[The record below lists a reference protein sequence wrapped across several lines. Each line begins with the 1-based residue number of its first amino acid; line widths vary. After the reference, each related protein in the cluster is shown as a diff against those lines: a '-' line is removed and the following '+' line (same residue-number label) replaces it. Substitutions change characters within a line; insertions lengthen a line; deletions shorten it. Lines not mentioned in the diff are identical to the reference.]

1 MEIKKMFKDDIDRT
15 INGVVQVEQ
24 EKEDVV
30 KQEVKEYVVT
40 TELKK
45 HFTKFFN
52 EYSESFDTPT
62 DNVGVWITGF
72 FGSGKSHFLKM
83 LSYLLENK
91 EIDGKKTVD
100 YFEEKFD
107 DELSFMNVQKC
118 VQVPTETILF
128 NIDVEGSVQKDDT
141 AVLRVFA
148 KVFYEHL
155 GFYGKDL
162 RLAKLEQ
169 YISNQGKMDSFKESF
184 KRIRGKEWEEARGT
198 YNFFKKAVIQAVVE
212 CGAMSEEDATLWFN
226 DKTPVDY
233 SVGQLVDEIKA
244 YVDSKPKGFRLLFMI
259 DEAGQYIGTNTS
271 MLLNLQSLI
280 EKLGSVCRGQVWIVA
295 TGQEALDEM
304 IKVRTDEFSR
314 IMARFAIRL
323 SLTSSSVGEVIEKR
337 LLTKTEEAN
346 EVLDGVY
353 ENNENVLNNL
363 YAFDTDVKD
372 LKGYTSEDEFARI
385 FPFVPY
391 QFTIMQKVFN
401 EIRKHGHAGKH
412 QSSGERS
419 MLNGFQ
425 ESAQN
430 VEDKNELT
438 LVPMYAFYDTLHS
451 FLDTSVRSVI
461 ERAERAANN
470 GDGLTVDDVN
480 LLKLL
485 YLVRYIDDIKSNIEN
500 LTILMAN
507 SITVDKIVLRQQV
520 EDSLNRLQ
528 KQNYI
533 ARNGDIYQFLTD
545 EEQDIAREISNQNID
560 ASAVISQVCK
570 TIFDDIYTTK
580 KYRYSKN
587 DYNLDF
593 DFDKT
598 VDSQNHGNT
607 AGGMK
612 LRFVTEAFDDASDLK
627 LIADSKGYEAIC
639 KLSDEYSV
647 FNDIENALKIDK
659 FIKQKNVN
667 QLPESIQTI
676 ITNKQKEARR
686 LLSEAKN
693 KISDAIIKGKFY
705 IDGEI
710 MSIPGTSAKTV
721 LDKALE
727 TLVEHTYSGITL
739 IDTPVNTDADIRNIL
754 NGTVVVLDGMEPD
767 KGAMEE
773 VYRYLEKQAVAKMPT
788 SMADIQSRY
797 QNIPYGWKEID
808 IASVIARLIQAQKI
822 TIKHSG
828 ETIQPND
835 YRLVDFLRKKSET
848 GFTQVSIRETIPVQK
863 MKTVRDILKEYF
875 EVMDV
880 PSDEDG
886 LVAFITKEFNT
897 ERFNLEDMDKKNNM
911 VMHPGSHEIKEALKY
926 INKVLLA
933 QNDNI
938 ALVNTIC
945 DLEDDL
951 LDTKDDMIN
960 VKNFYQSQIKLYD
973 NALNLKHDVM
983 DYEKDYLYEIP
994 AIKDAIERINDIT
1007 KISNNFKY
1015 NRIPELNDC
1024 ISTIQ
1029 NERNKVV
1036 DAKKAELNDLVDSC
1050 LNEVHLKANNEE
1062 KLKAELNNAIHQF
1075 DSRKQEISRLN
1086 SLVQLDAK
1094 QNTIT
1099 ALKDNIID
1107 KMDRIVNT
1115 DEDIHVDPVQPVKP
1129 VKPKKVRQVQRA
1141 VVFNQANLSSK
1152 EDIDRYV
1159 QNIKN
1164 KLLSYLTDDDEI
1176 QIK

>member
-107 DELSFMNVQKC
+107 DQLSFMNVQKC

-184 KRIRGKEWEEARGT
+184 KKIRGKEWEEARGT

-337 LLTKTEEAN
+337 LLTKTDEAN
-346 EVLDGVY
+346 AILDGVY
-353 ENNENVLNNL
+353 ENNENVLSNL
-363 YAFDTDVKD
+363 YAFVTDVGD
-372 LKGYTSEDEFARI
+372 IKGYTSEDEFARI

-425 ESAQN
+425 ESAQRI
-430 VEDKNELT
+430 EHKNELT

-470 GDGLTVDDVN
+470 GDGLTVEDVN

-485 YLVRYIDDIKSNIEN
+485 YLVRYIDDIKSNVEN
-500 LTILMAN
+500 LTILMAD

-560 ASAVISQVCK
+560 AASVISQVCK

-593 DFDKT
+593 DFDRS
-598 VDSQNHGNT
+598 VDGQNHGNT
-607 AGGMK
+607 TGGMK

-627 LIADSKGYEAIC
+627 LITDSKGYEAIC

-647 FNDIENALKIDK
+647 FGDIENALKIEK

-676 ITNKQKEARR
+676 ITNKQKEGRR
-686 LLSEAKN
+686 LLNEAKD
-693 KISDAIIKGKFY
+693 KITEAIIHGKFY

-710 MSIPGTSAKTV
+710 VSILGTSVKSV

-739 IDTPVNTDADIRNIL
+739 IDAPANSDADIRTIL
-754 NGTVVVLDGMEPD
+754 NGNVGLEGMESNKEACD
-767 KGAMEE
+767 E
-773 VYRYLEKQAVAKMPT
+773 VYRYLEKQAAAKMPT

-808 IASVIARLIQAQKI
+808 VAAVVARLIQAQKI
-822 TIKHSG
+822 TIKRSG

-835 YRLVDFLRKKSET
+835 YRLVDFLRKKTET
-848 GFTQVSIRETIPVQK
+848 GFTQVSIRVTIPPQK
-863 MKTVRDILKEYF
+863 MKAVQDILKDYF
-875 EVMDV
+875 EVMSV

-886 LVAFITKEFNT
+886 LVAYITKEFNT
-897 ERFNLEDMDKKNNM
+897 EKFSLEEMDKNNNTL
-911 VMHPGSHEIKEALKY
+911 MHPGSHEIKEALKY
-926 INKVLLA
+926 VNKVLLA

-938 ALVNTIC
+938 ALINTIC

-951 LDTKDDMIN
+951 LDSKDDMAN

-973 NALNLKHDVM
+973 NALKLKHDVM

-994 AIKDAIERINDIT
+994 EIKDAVDKISDIT

-1029 NERNKVV
+1029 DERNKVV
-1036 DAKKAELNDLVDSC
+1036 DAKKKEVLDLIDSC
-1050 LNEVHLKANNEE
+1050 LNEVHLKADKEE
-1062 KLKAELNNAIHQF
+1062 KLKVELNNAIHQF
-1075 DSRKQEISRLN
+1075 DSKKQDISRLN
-1086 SLVQLDAK
+1086 SLVALDAK
-1094 QNTIT
+1094 KNTIT
-1099 ALKDNIID
+1099 DLKDNIIN
-1107 KMDRIVNT
+1107 KMDRILNT
-1115 DEDIHVDPVQPVKP
+1115 TDIHVEPVQPVKP
-1129 VKPKKVRQVQRA
+1129 VKAKKVRQVQRA

-1164 KLLSYLTDDDEI
+1164 KLLSYLNDDDEI

>member
-1 MEIKKMFKDDIDRT
+1 MEIKKMFKDDINRT

-107 DELSFMNVQKC
+107 DQLSFMNVQKC

-162 RLAKLEQ
+162 KLAKLEQ
-169 YISNQGKMDSFKESF
+169 YISNQGKMEVFKEAF
-184 KRIRGKEWEEARGT
+184 KRIRGKDWEEARGT
-198 YNFFKKAVIQAVVE
+198 YQFFKKAVIQAVVE
-212 CGAMSEEDATLWFN
+212 CGAMSEEDATLWFS

-337 LLTKTEEAN
+337 LLTKTDEAN
-346 EVLDGVY
+346 AILDDVY
-353 ENNENVLNNL
+353 ENNENVLSNL
-363 YAFDTDVKD
+363 YAFVTDVGD
-372 LKGYTSEDEFARI
+372 IKGYTSEDEFARI

-425 ESAQN
+425 ESAQRI
-430 VEDKNELT
+430 EHKNELT

-470 GDGLTVDDVN
+470 GDGLTVEDVN

-485 YLVRYIDDIKSNIEN
+485 YLVRYIDDIKSNVEN
-500 LTILMAN
+500 LTILMAD

-528 KQNYI
+528 KQNYV
-533 ARNGDIYQFLTD
+533 ARNGEIYQFLTD

-560 ASAVISQVCK
+560 AASVISQVCK

-593 DFDKT
+593 DFDRS
-598 VDSQNHGNT
+598 VDGQNHGNT
-607 AGGMK
+607 TGGMK

-627 LIADSKGYEAIC
+627 LITDSKGYEAIC

-647 FNDIENALKIDK
+647 FGDIENALKIEK

-676 ITNKQKEARR
+676 ITNKQKEGRR
-686 LLSEAKN
+686 LLNEAKD
-693 KISDAIIKGKFY
+693 KITEAIIHGKFY

-710 MSIPGTSAKTV
+710 VSIPGTSVKSV

-739 IDTPVNTDADIRNIL
+739 IDAPANSDADIRTIL
-754 NGTVVVLDGMEPD
+754 NGNVGLEGMESNKEACD
-767 KGAMEE
+767 E
-773 VYRYLEKQAVAKMPT
+773 VYRYLEKQAAAKMPT

-808 IASVIARLIQAQKI
+808 VAAVVARLIQAQKI
-822 TIKHSG
+822 TIKRSG

-835 YRLVDFLRKKSET
+835 YRLVDFLRKKTET
-848 GFTQVSIRETIPVQK
+848 GFTQVSIRVTIPPQK
-863 MKTVRDILKEYF
+863 MKAVQDILKDYF
-875 EVMDV
+875 EVMSV

-886 LVAFITKEFNT
+886 LVAYITKEFNT
-897 ERFNLEDMDKKNNM
+897 EKFSLEEMDKNNNTL
-911 VMHPGSHEIKEALKY
+911 MHPGSHEIKEALKY
-926 INKVLLA
+926 VNKVLLA

-938 ALVNTIC
+938 ALINTIC

-951 LDTKDDMIN
+951 LDSKDDMVN
-960 VKNFYQSQIKLYD
+960 VKNFYASQIKLYD
-973 NALNLKHDVM
+973 NALKLKHDVM

-1029 NERNKVV
+1029 DERNKVI
-1036 DAKKAELNDLVDSC
+1036 DAKKAECNDLVDSC
-1050 LNEVHLKANNEE
+1050 LNEVHLKADNEN
-1062 KLKAELNNAIHQF
+1062 KLKMELNNAIHQF

-1086 SLVQLDAK
+1086 SLVALDAK
-1094 QNTIT
+1094 KNTIT
-1099 ALKDNIID
+1099 SLKDNIIN
-1107 KMDRIVNT
+1107 KMDRILNT
-1115 DEDIHVDPVQPVKP
+1115 NDETHVEPVKP
-1129 VKPKKVRQVQRA
+1129 VKAKKVRQVQRA

-1164 KLLSYLTDDDEI
+1164 KLLSYLNDDDEI

>member
-1 MEIKKMFKDDIDRT
+1 MEIKKMFKDDINRT

-107 DELSFMNVQKC
+107 DQLSFMNVQKC

-162 RLAKLEQ
+162 KLAKLEQ
-169 YISNQGKMDSFKESF
+169 YISNQGKMEVFKEAF
-184 KRIRGKEWEEARGT
+184 KRIRGKDWEKARGT
-198 YNFFKKAVIQAVVE
+198 YQFFKKAVIQAVVE
-212 CGAMSEEDATLWFN
+212 CGAMSEEDATLWFS

-337 LLTKTEEAN
+337 LLTKTDEAN
-346 EVLDGVY
+346 AILDDVY
-353 ENNENVLNNL
+353 ENNENVLSNL
-363 YAFDTDVKD
+363 YAFVTDVGD
-372 LKGYTSEDEFARI
+372 IKGYTSEDEFARI

-425 ESAQN
+425 ESAQRI
-430 VEDKNELT
+430 EHKNELT

-470 GDGLTVDDVN
+470 GDGLTVEDVN

-485 YLVRYIDDIKSNIEN
+485 YLVRYIDDIKSNVEN
-500 LTILMAN
+500 LTILMAD

-528 KQNYI
+528 KQNYV
-533 ARNGDIYQFLTD
+533 ARNGEIYQFLTD

-560 ASAVISQVCK
+560 AASVISQVCK

-593 DFDKT
+593 DFDRS
-598 VDSQNHGNT
+598 VDGQNHGNT
-607 AGGMK
+607 TGGMK

-627 LIADSKGYEAIC
+627 LITDSKGYEAIC

-647 FNDIENALKIDK
+647 FGDIENALKIEK

-676 ITNKQKEARR
+676 ITNKQKEGRR
-686 LLSEAKN
+686 SLNEAKD
-693 KISDAIIKGKFY
+693 KITEAIIHGKFY

-710 MSIPGTSAKTV
+710 VSIPGTSVKSV

-739 IDTPVNTDADIRNIL
+739 IDAPANSDADIRTIL
-754 NGTVVVLDGMEPD
+754 NGNVGLEGMESNKEACD
-767 KGAMEE
+767 E
-773 VYRYLEKQAVAKMPT
+773 VYRYLEKQAAAKMPT

-808 IASVIARLIQAQKI
+808 VAAVVARLIQAQKI
-822 TIKHSG
+822 TIKRSG

-835 YRLVDFLRKKSET
+835 YRLVDFLRKKTET
-848 GFTQVSIRETIPVQK
+848 GFTQVSIRVTIPPQK
-863 MKTVRDILKEYF
+863 MKAVQDILKDYF
-875 EVMDV
+875 EVMSV

-886 LVAFITKEFNT
+886 LVAYITKEFNT
-897 ERFNLEDMDKKNNM
+897 EKFSLEEMEKNNNTL
-911 VMHPGSHEIKEALKY
+911 MHPGSHEIKEALKY
-926 INKVLLA
+926 VNKVLLA

-938 ALVNTIC
+938 ALINTIY

-951 LDTKDDMIN
+951 LDSKDDMVN
-960 VKNFYQSQIKLYD
+960 VKNFYASQIKLYD
-973 NALNLKHDVM
+973 NALKLKHDVM

-1029 NERNKVV
+1029 DERNKVI
-1036 DAKKAELNDLVDSC
+1036 DAKKAECNDLVDSC
-1050 LNEVHLKANNEE
+1050 LNEVHLKADNEN
-1062 KLKAELNNAIHQF
+1062 KLKMELNNAIQQF

-1086 SLVQLDAK
+1086 SLVALDAK
-1094 QNTIT
+1094 KNTIT
-1099 ALKDNIID
+1099 ALKDNIIN
-1107 KMDRIVNT
+1107 KMDRILNT
-1115 DEDIHVDPVQPVKP
+1115 NDETHVEPVKP
-1129 VKPKKVRQVQRA
+1129 VKAKKVRQVQRA
-1141 VVFNQANLSSK
+1141 VVFNQANLLSK

-1164 KLLSYLTDDDEI
+1164 KLLSYLNDDDEI

>member
-1 MEIKKMFKDDIDRT
+1 MEIKKMFKDDINRT

-107 DELSFMNVQKC
+107 DQLSFMNVQKC

-162 RLAKLEQ
+162 KLAKLEQ
-169 YISNQGKMDSFKESF
+169 YISNQGKMEVFKEAF
-184 KRIRGKEWEEARGT
+184 KRIRGKDWEEARGT
-198 YNFFKKAVIQAVVE
+198 YQFFKKAVIQAVVE
-212 CGAMSEEDATLWFN
+212 CGAMSEEDATLWFS

-337 LLTKTEEAN
+337 LLTKTDEAN
-346 EVLDGVY
+346 AILDDVY
-353 ENNENVLNNL
+353 ENNENVLSNL
-363 YAFDTDVKD
+363 YAFVTDVGD
-372 LKGYTSEDEFARI
+372 IKGYTSEDEFARI

-425 ESAQN
+425 ESAQRI
-430 VEDKNELT
+430 EHKNELT

-470 GDGLTVDDVN
+470 GDGLTVEDVN

-485 YLVRYIDDIKSNIEN
+485 YLVRYIDDIKSNVEN
-500 LTILMAN
+500 LTILMAD

-528 KQNYI
+528 KQNYV
-533 ARNGDIYQFLTD
+533 ARNGEIYQFLTD

-560 ASAVISQVCK
+560 AASVISQVCK

-593 DFDKT
+593 DFDRS
-598 VDSQNHGNT
+598 VDGQNHGNT
-607 AGGMK
+607 TGGMK

-627 LIADSKGYEAIC
+627 LITDSKGYEAIC

-647 FNDIENALKIDK
+647 FGDIENALKIEK

-676 ITNKQKEARR
+676 ITNKQKEGRR
-686 LLSEAKN
+686 LLNEAKD
-693 KISDAIIKGKFY
+693 KITEAIIHGKFY

-710 MSIPGTSAKTV
+710 VSIPGTSVKSV

-739 IDTPVNTDADIRNIL
+739 IDAPANSDADIRTIL
-754 NGTVVVLDGMEPD
+754 NGNVGLEGMESNKEACD
-767 KGAMEE
+767 E
-773 VYRYLEKQAVAKMPT
+773 VYRYLEKQAAAKMPT

-808 IASVIARLIQAQKI
+808 VAAVVARLIQAQKI
-822 TIKHSG
+822 TIKRSG

-835 YRLVDFLRKKSET
+835 YRLVDFLRKKTET
-848 GFTQVSIRETIPVQK
+848 GFTQVSIRVTIPPQK
-863 MKTVRDILKEYF
+863 MKAVQDILKDYF
-875 EVMDV
+875 EVMSV
-880 PSDEDG
+880 LSDEDG
-886 LVAFITKEFNT
+886 LVAYITKEFNT
-897 ERFNLEDMDKKNNM
+897 EKFSLEEMDKNNNTL
-911 VMHPGSHEIKEALKY
+911 MHPGSHEIKEALKY
-926 INKVLLA
+926 VNKVLLA

-938 ALVNTIC
+938 ALINTIC

-951 LDTKDDMIN
+951 LDSKDDMVN
-960 VKNFYQSQIKLYD
+960 VKNFYASQIKLYD
-973 NALNLKHDVM
+973 NALKLKHDVM

-1029 NERNKVV
+1029 DERNKVI
-1036 DAKKAELNDLVDSC
+1036 DAKKAECNDLVDSC
-1050 LNEVHLKANNEE
+1050 LNEVHLKADNEN
-1062 KLKAELNNAIHQF
+1062 KLKMELNNAIHQF

-1086 SLVQLDAK
+1086 SLVALDAK
-1094 QNTIT
+1094 KNTIT
-1099 ALKDNIID
+1099 SLKDNIIN
-1107 KMDRIVNT
+1107 KMDRILNT
-1115 DEDIHVDPVQPVKP
+1115 NDETHVEPVKP
-1129 VKPKKVRQVQRA
+1129 VKAKKVRQVQRA

-1164 KLLSYLTDDDEI
+1164 KLLSYLNDDDEI

>member
-1 MEIKKMFKDDIDRT
+1 MEIKKMFKDDINRT

-107 DELSFMNVQKC
+107 DQLSFMNVQKC

-162 RLAKLEQ
+162 KLAKLEQ
-169 YISNQGKMDSFKESF
+169 YISNQGKMEVFKEAF
-184 KRIRGKEWEEARGT
+184 KRIRGKDWEKARGT
-198 YNFFKKAVIQAVVE
+198 YQFFKKAVIQAVVE
-212 CGAMSEEDATLWFN
+212 CGAMSEEDATLWFS

-337 LLTKTEEAN
+337 LLTKTDEAN
-346 EVLDGVY
+346 AILDDVY
-353 ENNENVLNNL
+353 ENNENVLSNL
-363 YAFDTDVKD
+363 YAFVTDVGD
-372 LKGYTSEDEFARI
+372 IKGYTSEDEFARI

-425 ESAQN
+425 ESAQRI
-430 VEDKNELT
+430 EHKNELT

-470 GDGLTVDDVN
+470 GDGLTVEDVN

-485 YLVRYIDDIKSNIEN
+485 YLVRYIDDIKSNVEN
-500 LTILMAN
+500 LTILMAD

-533 ARNGDIYQFLTD
+533 ARNGEIYQFLTD

-560 ASAVISQVCK
+560 AASVISQVCK

-593 DFDKT
+593 DFDRS
-598 VDSQNHGNT
+598 VDGQNHGNT
-607 AGGMK
+607 TGGMK

-627 LIADSKGYEAIC
+627 LITDSKGYEAIC

-647 FNDIENALKIDK
+647 FGDIENALKIEK

-676 ITNKQKEARR
+676 ITNKQKEGRR
-686 LLSEAKN
+686 SLNEAKD
-693 KISDAIIKGKFY
+693 KITEAIIHGKFY

-710 MSIPGTSAKTV
+710 VSIPGTSVKSV

-739 IDTPVNTDADIRNIL
+739 IDAPANSDADIRTIL
-754 NGTVVVLDGMEPD
+754 NGNVGLEGMESNKEACD
-767 KGAMEE
+767 E
-773 VYRYLEKQAVAKMPT
+773 VYRYLEKQAAAKMPT

-808 IASVIARLIQAQKI
+808 VAAVVARLIQAQKI
-822 TIKHSG
+822 TIKRSG

-835 YRLVDFLRKKSET
+835 YRLVDFLRKKTET
-848 GFTQVSIRETIPVQK
+848 GFTQVSIRVTIPPQK
-863 MKTVRDILKEYF
+863 MKAVQDILKDYF
-875 EVMDV
+875 EVMSV

-886 LVAFITKEFNT
+886 LVAYITKEFNT
-897 ERFNLEDMDKKNNM
+897 EKFSLEEMEKNNNTL
-911 VMHPGSHEIKEALKY
+911 MHPGSHEIKEALKY
-926 INKVLLA
+926 VNKVLLA

-938 ALVNTIC
+938 ALINTIY

-951 LDTKDDMIN
+951 LDSKDDMVN
-960 VKNFYQSQIKLYD
+960 VKNFYASQIKLYD
-973 NALNLKHDVM
+973 NALKLKHDVM

-1029 NERNKVV
+1029 DERNKVI
-1036 DAKKAELNDLVDSC
+1036 DAKKAECNDLVDSC
-1050 LNEVHLKANNEE
+1050 LNEVHLKADNEN
-1062 KLKAELNNAIHQF
+1062 KLKMELNNAIQQF

-1086 SLVQLDAK
+1086 SLVALDAK
-1094 QNTIT
+1094 KNTIT
-1099 ALKDNIID
+1099 ALKDNIIN
-1107 KMDRIVNT
+1107 KMDRILNT
-1115 DEDIHVDPVQPVKP
+1115 NDETHVEPVKP
-1129 VKPKKVRQVQRA
+1129 VKAKKVRQVQRA
-1141 VVFNQANLSSK
+1141 VVFNQANLLSK

-1164 KLLSYLTDDDEI
+1164 KLLSYLNDDDEI

>member
-1 MEIKKMFKDDIDRT
+1 MFKDDINRT

-107 DELSFMNVQKC
+107 DQLSFMNVQKC

-162 RLAKLEQ
+162 KLAKLEQ
-169 YISNQGKMDSFKESF
+169 YISNQGKMEVFKEAF
-184 KRIRGKEWEEARGT
+184 KRIRGKDWEKARGT
-198 YNFFKKAVIQAVVE
+198 YQFFKKAVIQAVVE
-212 CGAMSEEDATLWFN
+212 CGAMSEEDATLWFS

-337 LLTKTEEAN
+337 LLTKTDEAN
-346 EVLDGVY
+346 AILDDVY
-353 ENNENVLNNL
+353 ENNENVLSNL
-363 YAFDTDVKD
+363 YAFVTDVGD
-372 LKGYTSEDEFARI
+372 IKGYTSEDEFARI

-425 ESAQN
+425 ESAQRI
-430 VEDKNELT
+430 EHKNELT

-470 GDGLTVDDVN
+470 GDGLTVEDVN

-485 YLVRYIDDIKSNIEN
+485 YLVRYIDDIKSNVEN
-500 LTILMAN
+500 LTILMAD

-528 KQNYI
+528 KQNYV
-533 ARNGDIYQFLTD
+533 ARNGEIYQFLTD

-560 ASAVISQVCK
+560 AASVISQVCK

-593 DFDKT
+593 DFDRS
-598 VDSQNHGNT
+598 VDGQNHGNT
-607 AGGMK
+607 TGGMK

-627 LIADSKGYEAIC
+627 LITDSKGYEAIC

-647 FNDIENALKIDK
+647 FGDIENALKIEK

-676 ITNKQKEARR
+676 ITNKQKEGRR
-686 LLSEAKN
+686 LLNEAKD
-693 KISDAIIKGKFY
+693 KITEAIIHGKFY

-710 MSIPGTSAKTV
+710 VSILGTSVKSV

-739 IDTPVNTDADIRNIL
+739 IDAPANSDADIRTIL
-754 NGTVVVLDGMEPD
+754 NGNVGLEGMESNKEACD
-767 KGAMEE
+767 E
-773 VYRYLEKQAVAKMPT
+773 VYRYLEKQAAAKMPT

-808 IASVIARLIQAQKI
+808 VAAVVARLIQAQKI
-822 TIKHSG
+822 TIKRSG

-835 YRLVDFLRKKSET
+835 YRLVDFLRKKTET
-848 GFTQVSIRETIPVQK
+848 GFTQVSIRVTIPPQK
-863 MKTVRDILKEYF
+863 MKAVQDILKDYF
-875 EVMDV
+875 EVMSV

-886 LVAFITKEFNT
+886 LVAYITKEFNT
-897 ERFNLEDMDKKNNM
+897 EKFSLEEMDKNNNTL
-911 VMHPGSHEIKEALKY
+911 MHPGSHEIKEALKY
-926 INKVLLA
+926 VNKVLLA

-938 ALVNTIC
+938 ALINTIC

-951 LDTKDDMIN
+951 LDSKDDMVN
-960 VKNFYQSQIKLYD
+960 VKNFYASQIKLYD
-973 NALNLKHDVM
+973 NALKLKHDVM

-1029 NERNKVV
+1029 DERNKVI
-1036 DAKKAELNDLVDSC
+1036 DAKKAECNDLVDSC
-1050 LNEVHLKANNEE
+1050 LNEVHLKADNEN
-1062 KLKAELNNAIHQF
+1062 KLKMELNNAIHQF

-1107 KMDRIVNT
+1107 KMDRILNT
-1115 DEDIHVDPVQPVKP
+1115 NDDTHVDTVQPVKP
-1129 VKPKKVRQVQRA
+1129 VKAKKVRQVQRA

-1164 KLLSYLTDDDEI
+1164 KLLSYLNDDDEI

>member
-162 RLAKLEQ
+162 KLAKLEQ
-169 YISNQGKMDSFKESF
+169 YISNQGKMEVFKEAF
-184 KRIRGKEWEEARGT
+184 KRIRGKDWEEARGT
-198 YNFFKKAVIQAVVE
+198 YQFFKKAVIQAVVE
-212 CGAMSEEDATLWFN
+212 CGAMSEEDATLWFS

-337 LLTKTEEAN
+337 LLTKTDEAN
-346 EVLDGVY
+346 AILDDVY
-353 ENNENVLNNL
+353 ENNENVLSNL
-363 YAFDTDVKD
+363 YAFVTDVGD
-372 LKGYTSEDEFARI
+372 IKGYTSEDEFARI

-425 ESAQN
+425 ESAQRI
-430 VEDKNELT
+430 EHKNELT

-470 GDGLTVDDVN
+470 GDGLTVEDVN

-485 YLVRYIDDIKSNIEN
+485 YLVRYIDDIKSNVEN
-500 LTILMAN
+500 LTILMAD

-528 KQNYI
+528 KQNYV
-533 ARNGDIYQFLTD
+533 ARNGEIYQFLTD

-560 ASAVISQVCK
+560 AASVISQVCK

-593 DFDKT
+593 DFDRS
-598 VDSQNHGNT
+598 VDGQNHGNT
-607 AGGMK
+607 TGGMK

-627 LIADSKGYEAIC
+627 LITDSKGYEAIC

-647 FNDIENALKIDK
+647 FGDIENALKIEK

-676 ITNKQKEARR
+676 ITNKQKEGRR
-686 LLSEAKN
+686 LLNEAKD
-693 KISDAIIKGKFY
+693 KITEAIIHGKFY

-710 MSIPGTSAKTV
+710 VSIPGTSVKSV
-721 LDKALE
+721 LDKTLE

-739 IDTPVNTDADIRNIL
+739 IDAPANSDADIRTIL
-754 NGTVVVLDGMEPD
+754 NGNVGLEGMESNKEACD
-767 KGAMEE
+767 E
-773 VYRYLEKQAVAKMPT
+773 VYRYLEKQAAAKMPT

-808 IASVIARLIQAQKI
+808 VAAVVARLIQAQKI
-822 TIKHSG
+822 TIKRSG

-835 YRLVDFLRKKSET
+835 YRLVDFLRKKTET
-848 GFTQVSIRETIPVQK
+848 GFTQVSIRVTIPPQK
-863 MKTVRDILKEYF
+863 MKAVQDILKDYF
-875 EVMDV
+875 EVMSV

-886 LVAFITKEFNT
+886 LVAYITKEFNT
-897 ERFNLEDMDKKNNM
+897 EKFSLEEMDKNNNTL
-911 VMHPGSHEIKEALKY
+911 MHPGSHEIKEALKY
-926 INKVLLA
+926 VNKVLLA

-938 ALVNTIC
+938 ALINTIC

-951 LDTKDDMIN
+951 LDSKDDMVN
-960 VKNFYQSQIKLYD
+960 VKNFYASQIKLYD
-973 NALNLKHDVM
+973 NALKLKHDVM

-994 AIKDAIERINDIT
+994 AIKDAIERISDIT

-1029 NERNKVV
+1029 DERNKVI
-1036 DAKKAELNDLVDSC
+1036 DAKKAECNDLVDSC
-1050 LNEVHLKANNEE
+1050 LNEVHLKADNEN
-1062 KLKAELNNAIHQF
+1062 KLKMELNNAIHQF

-1086 SLVQLDAK
+1086 SLVALDAK
-1094 QNTIT
+1094 KNTIT
-1099 ALKDNIID
+1099 SLKDNIIN
-1107 KMDRIVNT
+1107 KMDRILNT
-1115 DEDIHVDPVQPVKP
+1115 NDETHVEPVKL
-1129 VKPKKVRQVQRA
+1129 VKAKKVRQVQRA

-1164 KLLSYLTDDDEI
+1164 KLLSYLNDDDEI

>member
-1 MEIKKMFKDDIDRT
+1 MVRKRLII
-15 INGVVQVEQ
+15 
-24 EKEDVV
+24 
-30 KQEVKEYVVT
+30 
-40 TELKK
+40 
-45 HFTKFFN
+45 
-52 EYSESFDTPT
+52 
-62 DNVGVWITGF
+62 
-72 FGSGKSHFLKM
+72 
-83 LSYLLENK
+83 
-91 EIDGKKTVD
+91 
-100 YFEEKFD
+100 FEEKFD

-212 CGAMSEEDATLWFN
+212 CGAMSEEDATLWFS

-259 DEAGQYIGTNTS
+259 DEAGQYIIGTNTS

-304 IKVRTDEFSR
+304 IKVRMDEFSR

-337 LLTKTEEAN
+337 LLTKTDEAN
-346 EVLDGVY
+346 AILDDVY
-353 ENNENVLNNL
+353 ENNENVLSNL
-363 YAFDTDVKD
+363 YAFVTDVGD
-372 LKGYTSEDEFARI
+372 IKGYTSEDEFARI

-425 ESAQN
+425 ESAQRI
-430 VEDKNELT
+430 EHKNELT

-470 GDGLTVDDVN
+470 GDGLTVEDVN

-485 YLVRYIDDIKSNIEN
+485 YLVRYIDDIKSNVEN
-500 LTILMAN
+500 LTILMAD

-528 KQNYI
+528 KQNYV
-533 ARNGDIYQFLTD
+533 ARNGEIYQFLTD

-560 ASAVISQVCK
+560 AASVISQVCK

-593 DFDKT
+593 DFDRS
-598 VDSQNHGNT
+598 VDGQNHGNT
-607 AGGMK
+607 TGGMK

-627 LIADSKGYEAIC
+627 LITDSKGYEAIC

-647 FNDIENALKIDK
+647 FGDIENALKIEK

-676 ITNKQKEARR
+676 ITNKQKEGRR
-686 LLSEAKN
+686 LLNEAKD
-693 KISDAIIKGKFY
+693 KITEAIIHGKFY

-710 MSIPGTSAKTV
+710 VSILGTSVKSV

-739 IDTPVNTDADIRNIL
+739 IDAPANSDADIRTIL
-754 NGTVVVLDGMEPD
+754 NGNVGLEGMESNKEACD
-767 KGAMEE
+767 E
-773 VYRYLEKQAVAKMPT
+773 VYRYLEKQAAAKMPT

-808 IASVIARLIQAQKI
+808 VAAVVARLIQAQKI
-822 TIKHSG
+822 TIKRSG

-835 YRLVDFLRKKSET
+835 YRLVDFLRKKTET
-848 GFTQVSIRETIPVQK
+848 GFTQVSIRVTIPPQK
-863 MKTVRDILKEYF
+863 MKAVQDILKDYF
-875 EVMDV
+875 EVMSV

-886 LVAFITKEFNT
+886 LVAYITKEFNT
-897 ERFNLEDMDKKNNM
+897 EKFSLEEMDKNNNTL
-911 VMHPGSHEIKEALKY
+911 MHPGSHEIKEALKY
-926 INKVLLA
+926 VNKVLLA

-938 ALVNTIC
+938 ALINTIC

-951 LDTKDDMIN
+951 LDSKDDMVN
-960 VKNFYQSQIKLYD
+960 VKNFYASQIKLYD
-973 NALNLKHDVM
+973 NALKLKHDVM

-1029 NERNKVV
+1029 DERNKVI
-1036 DAKKAELNDLVDSC
+1036 DAKKAECNDLVDSC
-1050 LNEVHLKANNEE
+1050 LNEVHLKADNEN
-1062 KLKAELNNAIHQF
+1062 KLKMELNNAIHQF

-1107 KMDRIVNT
+1107 KMDRILNT
-1115 DEDIHVDPVQPVKP
+1115 NDDTHVDTVQPVKP
-1129 VKPKKVRQVQRA
+1129 VKAKKVRQVQRA

-1164 KLLSYLTDDDEI
+1164 KLLSYLNDDDEI

>member
-45 HFTKFFN
+45 HFIKFFN

-91 EIDGKKTVD
+91 KIDGKKTVD

-107 DELSFMNVQKC
+107 DQLSFMNVQKC

-162 RLAKLEQ
+162 KLAKLEQ
-169 YISNQGKMDSFKESF
+169 YISNQGKMEVFKEAF
-184 KRIRGKEWEEARGT
+184 KRIRGKDWEEARGT
-198 YNFFKKAVIQAVVE
+198 YQFFKKAVIQAVVE
-212 CGAMSEEDATLWFN
+212 CGAMSEEDATLWFS

-337 LLTKTEEAN
+337 LLTKTDEAN
-346 EVLDGVY
+346 AILDDVY
-353 ENNENVLNNL
+353 ENNENVLSNL
-363 YAFDTDVKD
+363 YAFVTDVGD
-372 LKGYTSEDEFARI
+372 IKGYTSEDEFARI

-425 ESAQN
+425 ESAQRIKH
-430 VEDKNELT
+430 KNELT

-470 GDGLTVDDVN
+470 GDGLTVEDVN

-485 YLVRYIDDIKSNIEN
+485 YLVRYIDDIKSNVEN
-500 LTILMAN
+500 LTILMAD

-528 KQNYI
+528 KQNYV
-533 ARNGDIYQFLTD
+533 ARNGEIYQFLTD

-560 ASAVISQVCK
+560 AASVISQVCK

-593 DFDKT
+593 DFDRS
-598 VDSQNHGNT
+598 VDGQNHGNT
-607 AGGMK
+607 TGGMK

-627 LIADSKGYEAIC
+627 LITDSKGYEAIC

-647 FNDIENALKIDK
+647 FGDIENALKIEK

-676 ITNKQKEARR
+676 ITNKQKEGRR
-686 LLSEAKN
+686 LLNEAKD
-693 KISDAIIKGKFY
+693 KITEAIIHGKFY

-710 MSIPGTSAKTV
+710 VSIPGTSVKSV
-721 LDKALE
+721 LDKTLE

-739 IDTPVNTDADIRNIL
+739 IDAPANSDADIRTIL
-754 NGTVVVLDGMEPD
+754 NGNVGLEGMESNKEACD
-767 KGAMEE
+767 E
-773 VYRYLEKQAVAKMPT
+773 VYRYLEKQAAAKMPT

-808 IASVIARLIQAQKI
+808 VAAVVARLIQAQKI
-822 TIKHSG
+822 TIKRSG

-835 YRLVDFLRKKSET
+835 YRLVDFLRKKTET
-848 GFTQVSIRETIPVQK
+848 GFTQVSIRVTIPPQK
-863 MKTVRDILKEYF
+863 MKAVQDILKDYF
-875 EVMDV
+875 EVMSV

-886 LVAFITKEFNT
+886 LVAYITKEFNT
-897 ERFNLEDMDKKNNM
+897 EKFSLEEMDKNNNTL
-911 VMHPGSHEIKEALKY
+911 MHPGSHEIKEALKY
-926 INKVLLA
+926 VNKVLLA

-938 ALVNTIC
+938 ALINTIC

-951 LDTKDDMIN
+951 LDSKDDMVN
-960 VKNFYQSQIKLYD
+960 VKNFYASQIKLYD
-973 NALNLKHDVM
+973 NALKLKHDVM

-1029 NERNKVV
+1029 DERNKVI
-1036 DAKKAELNDLVDSC
+1036 DAKKAECNDLVDSC
-1050 LNEVHLKANNEE
+1050 LNEVHLKADNEN
-1062 KLKAELNNAIHQF
+1062 KLKMELNNAIHQF

-1086 SLVQLDAK
+1086 SLVALDAK
-1094 QNTIT
+1094 KNTIT
-1099 ALKDNIID
+1099 SLKDNIIN
-1107 KMDRIVNT
+1107 KMDRILNT
-1115 DEDIHVDPVQPVKP
+1115 NDETHVEPVKP
-1129 VKPKKVRQVQRA
+1129 VKVKKVRQVQRA

-1164 KLLSYLTDDDEI
+1164 KLLSYLNDDDEI